1 MMQTQRLI
9 SIFMFLFL
17 GSIPIGSHA
26 QDRYLLALDKP
37 GIVNRKRFH
46 IDDKIWVKTYQEKHW
61 NYGEIDLIQPDFIV
75 LEQRMIP
82 LRDIS
87 HLRVKR
93 LDWLHYRLQRVAL
106 GGVMF
111 FTFFSVNSLANNDH
125 PILRRGEWLA
135 PLGLVTPFIVLQ
147 PFRKRSYKIGEKR
160 VLKVI
165 VIL

>member
-1 MMQTQRLI
+1 MVGQ
-9 SIFMFLFL
+9 
-17 GSIPIGSHA
+17 SHA
-26 QDRYLLALDKP
+26 QDRYFLALDKP
-37 GIVNRKRFH
+37 GKVKRKRFYV
-46 IDDKIWVKTYQEKHW
+46 DDKIWIKTKKEKQW

-75 LEQRMIP
+75 LEQRMFA
-82 LRDIS
+82 LKDIS
-87 HLRVKR
+87 HLKVQR
-93 LDWLHYRLQRVAL
+93 LNWLHYRLQRVAL

-165 VIL
+165 GII